1 MESISKDE
9 IKRIQ
14 GYYLQKYGES
24 IDPTTAM
31 LLNEVQEIKKSSL
44 VEREMT
50 LEKINNDIESIK
62 DLYKPFLTNQSK
74 VAFLYGLGKFAWTWV
89 AAIALLLGVLLHHTR
104 ESTTSEYRQ
113 ASSVLDRYPNVVA
126 FEHLIKNGR
135 LVENKRGLFLEIKP
149 ATTKL
154 LLGNTY
160 VQDPDRAMNKEAS
173 KILIPLSFK

>member
-50 LEKINNDIESIK
+50 LRRLTMILNPLKTYIN
-62 DLYKPFLTNQSK
+62 PFLQIK
-74 VAFLYGLGKFAWTWV
+74 VRLRFCMAWANSHGLG
-89 AAIALLLGVLLHHTR
+89 
-104 ESTTSEYRQ
+104 
-113 ASSVLDRYPNVVA
+113 
-126 FEHLIKNGR
+126 
-135 LVENKRGLFLEIKP
+135 
-149 ATTKL
+149 
-154 LLGNTY
+154 
-160 VQDPDRAMNKEAS
+160 
-173 KILIPLSFK
+173 